1 MIYSPLQSITL
12 DNWRIKYRVL
22 GNGPDVLLLHGWAS
36 SSRMWQRL
44 MNDLAD
50 RYRCIALDLP
60 GFGESDKPTGSWY
73 SIANYVQIVA
83 QFTKAL
89 ELSNPAVF
97 GHSMGGM
104 IALAAAGEGALPM
117 SRMVAINPV
126 VTGKTYWDLRLL
138 SDSPLSTH
146 AMSFGHWFWP
156 IVSGDWVGPW
166 LGAERSDQYRR
177 MREEWQQS
185 TPEALTG
192 ALRAVGRT
200 DLTPA
205 LPRITTPALVL
216 LGSRDLTAPNAE
228 GKLAARCIPGAQLAV
243 LPTGHLPTDDVP
255 DATLAIIDKFLASQP
270 ALVAS
275 R

>member
-44 MNDLAD
+44 MNDLAG

-60 GFGESDKPTGSWY
+60 GFGESDKPEGSWY
-73 SIANYVQIVA
+73 SIAHYVEIVA
-83 QFTKAL
+83 QFTRAL
-89 ELSNPAVF
+89 ELTNPVVF

-104 IALAAAGEGALPM
+104 ITLAAAGEGAMPM

-200 DLTPA
+200 DLTSA
-205 LPRITTPALVL
+205 LSRITTPALVL

-228 GKLAARCIPGAQLAV
+228 GKLAARRIPGAQLAV

>member
-44 MNDLAD
+44 MNDLAG

-60 GFGESDKPTGSWY
+60 GFGESDKPEGSWY
-73 SIANYVQIVA
+73 SIAHYVEIVA
-83 QFTKAL
+83 QFARAL
-89 ELSNPAVF
+89 ELTNPVVF

-104 IALAAAGEGALPM
+104 IALAAAGEGSMPM

-200 DLTPA
+200 DLTSA

-228 GKLAARCIPGAQLAV
+228 GKLAARSIPGAQLVV